1 MSTAPQSAVRSA
13 GFTFIE
19 ILVVMAII
27 GVLAGTVVLHS
38 IGADR
43 DRKLETEAH
52 RIAALIELA
61 RGEAV
66 SRNESWGLVVDETQ
80 YGFKIYDELDGS
92 WRDAP
97 NNTFRTRNAPP
108 DVAFSLQV
116 EGLSRL
122 TASSD
127 SLTDRTGR
135 VRDRRGRQCG
145 SPPGA
150 DSRERG
156 ADAIPDRRS
165 DGQSRSLVGDVRWDF
180 PYARIFCI
188 SIGRPVLS
196 FRSGFTL
203 IELMVALA
211 IVAIVATTVLV
222 RGGETGRAN
231 LFDGTS
237 LDRAVGSRERNRA
250 NPAAPNDQSC
260 PVVRRDPSS
269 PSQPRGP

>member
-127 SLTDRTGR
+127 SLTDRTGESGIEEDGSVDLPQVLILASGEQTPFLIG
-135 VRDRRGRQCG
+135 VRMG
-145 SPPGA
+145 SRAPW
-150 DSRERG
+150 SVT
-156 ADAIPDRRS
+156 S
-165 DGQSRSLVGDVRWDF
+165 DGISRTRASSASQSD
-180 PYARIFCI
+180 
-188 SIGRPVLS
+188 
-196 FRSGFTL
+196 
-203 IELMVALA
+203 
-211 IVAIVATTVLV
+211 
-222 RGGETGRAN
+222 
-231 LFDGTS
+231 
-237 LDRAVGSRERNRA
+237 
-250 NPAAPNDQSC
+250 DQS
-260 PVVRRDPSS
+260 
-269 PSQPRGP
+269 